1 MLLPL
6 LKLLGFSFF
15 DQDTVEFVKKLV
27 EKIRS
32 EHDGGSQQVC
42 AAHTRTRTNSSVI
55 CPSVA
60 AILGTSIPGWPLSLI
75 SAHF

>member
-15 DQDTVEFVKKLV
+15 RQDTVEFVKKLV

-42 AAHTRTRTNSSVI
+42 TAQTAQSHTAAD
-55 CPSVA
+55 
-60 AILGTSIPGWPLSLI
+60 G
-75 SAHF
+75 